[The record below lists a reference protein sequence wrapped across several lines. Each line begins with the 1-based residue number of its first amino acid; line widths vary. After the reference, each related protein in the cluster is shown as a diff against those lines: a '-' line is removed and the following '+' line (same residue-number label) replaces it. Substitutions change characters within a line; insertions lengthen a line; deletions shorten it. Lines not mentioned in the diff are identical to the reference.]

1 MLKLP
6 RPPGLAASRLAHSL
20 GVGHVHFPENA
31 TTRTSARAASE
42 IVYDAVVVG
51 SGIAG
56 SIIAF
61 ELSAAG
67 MRVLVLE
74 AGVGDD
80 RTLEGYERYVAQ
92 FYAKAVKDNQAPYP
106 VNPNADMPRGEDVRR
121 IYPGQPDTS
130 AYVVKNGPL
139 ATDTTYT
146 RVFGGTTMHWEAKT
160 PRMLPSDFRMR
171 SRFGHGR
178 DWPISYAE
186 LQPFYDRAERELGVS
201 GEVADQAELG
211 VPFDDG
217 YQFPM
222 RGIPLSYLDKTVAA
236 GVDGLPVDMD
246 GEEFQLKVRAFA
258 QARNGVPNSQYDGGR
273 GFTPVGA
280 VSTSQVEEGGR
291 CQGNINCVPIC
302 PVQAKYSAG
311 RTLAKALQTGKVDL
325 LVQAVASKVV
335 LDPQTGQVSGVEIKR
350 YADPDSPRH
359 TTHTVRGR
367 VYVLAAGAVENP
379 RLLLASG
386 VGNSS
391 GLVGRNFMDHAY
403 LLTWGLLPQ
412 IAGTYRGTVCTA
424 GISDLRDGA
433 FRQKQAAFAVDIHND
448 GWGWPVGSPYSDLVE
463 MVDSENLFGAALR
476 DALPSRLSRQLLL
489 AFMVDVPASES
500 NRVSV
505 EPSLVDP
512 LGNMRP
518 VISYALSD
526 YTMRGVAAGRRLS
539 ERLFQRLGAADHTRY
554 DPSDPQYTTYE
565 GEGFVVRGGNHLAGT
580 HVMGS
585 SRTDSVVDGDQ
596 RSWDHENLYLVGGGS
611 MASVGTSNVTLTL
624 AAMCLRTADR
634 IVTEFRGRGLPTAA
648 EPVPAR
654 KP

>member
-1 MLKLP
+1 LY
-6 RPPGLAASRLAHSL
+6 
-20 GVGHVHFPENA
+20 FPENA

-42 IVYDAVVVG
+42 VIYDAVVVG
-51 SGIAG
+51 SGVAG
-56 SIIAF
+56 SIIAS

-74 AGVGDD
+74 AGVGED
-80 RTLEGYERYVAQ
+80 RTLEGYEKYVSK
-92 FYAKAVKDNQAPYP
+92 FYATAAKDNQAPYP
-106 VNPNADMPRGEDVRR
+106 PNPNADMPRGEDVRR

-178 DWPISYAE
+178 DWPISYAD
-186 LQPFYDRAERELGVS
+186 LQPFYERAERELGVS

-211 VPFDDG
+211 VPFPDG

-236 GVDGLPVDMD
+236 SIDGLPVDMD
-246 GEEFQLKVRAFA
+246 GEKFQLKVRSFA
-258 QARNGVPNSQYDGGR
+258 QARNGVPNPHYDGGR

-311 RTLAKALQTGKVDL
+311 RTLAKALQTGRVDV
-325 LVQAVASKVV
+325 LVQAVASKVL
-335 LDPQTGQVSGVEIKR
+335 LDPKSGQVSGIEIKR
-350 YADPDSPRH
+350 YADPGSPRH
-359 TTHTVRGR
+359 TTHTMRGR
-367 VYVLAAGAVENP
+367 VFVLAAGAVENP
-379 RLLLASG
+379 RLMLASG

-448 GWGWPVGSPYSDLVE
+448 GWGWPVGSPYSDLVQ

-476 DALPSRLSRQLLL
+476 DALPGRLSRQLLM

-505 EPSLVDP
+505 EPALVDP

-518 VISYALSD
+518 VISYTLSE

-539 ERLFQRLGAADHTRY
+539 QRLFQRLGAADHTRY

-585 SRTDSVVDGDQ
+585 SRTDSVVDADQ

-634 IVTEFRGRGLPTAA
+634 IVTQFRGRGLPSAA

-654 KP
+654 TP